1 MIGIPFN
8 PNNCIFITSQALNAN
23 QFDPNVPDTGNLTTH
38 NLLFDTVN
46 NSLIWVN
53 TKTNII
59 VQETSGSGAGVTYE
73 HVKVDITANGIGDE
87 SLTISLN
94 NAAPI
99 ALSKKTYISITTVV
113 PIPPTGTVITDSV
126 TGATGEL
133 GNIIS
138 GSIYELLNVTAGGFV
153 EGNALTWAGLLD
165 PATVGT
171 SFIGFTIPTT
181 KQLKFTTIT
190 SGNNTNGSFGKSN
203 GVNNDCFA
211 DGRFSDVASFTN
223 SIWVEYKDGAFKGGI
238 LNVLSVSFDVFL
250 RKKAIG
256 PSMSMSFDIQE

>member
-1 MIGIPFN
+1 MIGVPFN
-8 PNNCIFITSQALNAN
+8 PNNCIFIATQALNAN
-23 QFDPNVPDTGNLTTH
+23 QFDPNVPDSGNLTTH

-59 VQETSGSGAGVTYE
+59 VQETSGGGAGVTYE
-73 HVKVDITANGIGDE
+73 HVKVNLVANGTGDE
-87 SLTISLN
+87 TLDISVN

-99 ALSKKTYISITTVV
+99 ALSKTTAISISVA
-113 PIPPTGTVITDSV
+113 PPALGTVITDTV

-133 GNIIS
+133 GALIT
-138 GSIYELLNVTAGGFV
+138 GSIYELLNVTAGGFIV
-153 EGNALTWAGLLD
+153 TDALTWPGLVG
-165 PATVGT
+165 PATVT
-171 SFIGFTIPTT
+171 SSFIGFIVPTT

-190 SGNNTNGSFGKSN
+190 SGDSLNGSFGKSN

-211 DGRFSDVASFTN
+211 DGRFGDTASFTN
-223 SIWVEYKDGAFKGGI
+223 SIWVENKDGVYHGGI
-238 LNVLSVSFDVFL
+238 LNLSPTNFEVFL
-250 RKKAIG
+250 NKNGKG